1 MYTILRYLGA
11 KVHNFPKNYIFS
23 ARLPHAFCRLQS
35 LDSNQFFCLT
45 SNRRYIMTIVQR
57 FSLCLCASLYL
68 CCGIV
73 SAQQPTQQQRFLR
86 FLGQRSVTTGTLL
99 PAVEPF
105 RAGVPTTAS
114 LVFAIMDSEGRILK
128 DDSTEAF
135 LRLPDSLAING
146 SGYDSEP
153 RLWQT
158 DAVTRTFDGTLFGN
172 YRIPAGFA
180 RAKSKAGMLE
190 FYGLRII
197 GKAHPNMILHCTA
210 ANTQTTSL
218 TISLIGG
225 YRFGAVIPKLKNGKC
240 AILGTSFGEQGAI
253 PYITVGQPVQFNNPD
268 SSDYNYITLKV
279 VDRWGNGSS
288 FPTTA
293 TIQIAGG
300 WPPVDQQRT
309 PTIGNTAMSDG
320 NGIAVFKEFQIFGA
334 TSANVRV
341 VVSVSDPFT
350 CWGWL
355 AHDAKGSSQ
364 LNCSPPYTI
373 STVTLVPSPAIAIA
387 PVIIYDLYDSLTIL
401 SIFFGY
407 TPNRML
413 SRFTIG
419 KSNADDPRTW
429 FYLQAVDQFGNRV
442 DNGPNAYNGG
452 IATIRIAT
460 PEEGLPR
467 STTSNFQFSAS
478 NDPYVRA
485 NSQRFAATGTSAVAV
500 NGLYTF
506 NNFTPLG
513 PASRSTTDTVVLT
526 FEDPALQGAQVSHP
540 LLPWL
545 GSIFRPIPPI
555 TTATTTFIRTT
566 NVALRSE
573 TPDVS
578 ITPNPASDAL
588 RINFTLPESVPVL
601 MLMEDM
607 LGRAVLRHEE
617 QSAVQGAFATTL
629 DVSRLAQGAYTLHVQ
644 CGRERW
650 TRRVVI
656 LR

>member
-11 KVHNFPKNYIFS
+11 KVHNFAKNYIFS

-57 FSLCLCASLYL
+57 FSLCLGAALYL

-158 DAVTRTFDGTLFGN
+158 DAVTRIFDGTLFGN

-240 AILGTSFGEQGAI
+240 AIPGTSFGEQGAI

-293 TIQIAGG
+293 TIQLAGG

-485 NSQRFAATGTSAVAV
+485 NSQRFAAAGTSAVAV

-588 RINFTLPESVPVL
+588 HITFTLPESVPVL
-601 MLMEDM
+601 MRMEDM

-617 QSAVQGAFATTL
+617 QSAVQGMFATTL

-644 CGRERW
+644 SGRERW